1 MPPRPWVIVIFCGDD
16 ISFDWKSF
24 WCRPSPPTRFILY
37 FQKQRNSFRS
47 RDVLSQNSQSET
59 LFLRRLV
66 AEISTHRG
74 DFVSFLWSSNSMRST
89 ETTAHL
95 FLLTNGSPVER
106 RVIKKFGSKYEQQKR
121 IQTHVKS
128 QKGLGYDTATECIL
142 LGLGLINQAHEQ
154 YAFLTLLPAH
164 YPPRPILAVVKKIQN
179 SDPLSMEWN

>member
-37 FQKQRNSFRS
+37 FQKHRNSFRS

-59 LFLRRLV
+59 LFLRGLV

-74 DFVSFLWSSNSMRST
+74 DFVSYLWSSNSMRST

-95 FLLTNGSPVER
+95 FLLNKWLPSRASGNKEVQLRIRTT
-106 RVIKKFGSKYEQQKR
+106 KKNSNPREITEGPRLRHCNWMF
-121 IQTHVKS
+121 IV
-128 QKGLGYDTATECIL
+128 GLGPDQPSSRTVCVSHTFA
-142 LGLGLINQAHEQ
+142 GP
-154 YAFLTLLPAH
+154 LP
-164 YPPRPILAVVKKIQN
+164 PPAPF
-179 SDPLSMEWN
+179 